1 MELARALNALWRRRL
16 LVGIGVLVATAVAVI
31 SVFQVSLFPPKLTS
45 RTNEFATAST
55 QILVDTPNSSF
66 ANLSE
71 EVDPLNYRAGVFAR
85 FLASPEAIGLIAR
98 EAGLPANAIEA
109 QGPYEQG
116 QPLFAIEP
124 TAEKRSTQIIGERA
138 LYRLRF
144 ENNPNMPLISV
155 YAQAPTDE
163 GAKRLADAAPA
174 ALRSYVQGIQKLQ
187 HTPVKR
193 RVTLRQLGDATG
205 GTVNAGANLQ
215 IAVLVFFVVLILWC
229 LLLIPAHTILKGWRS
244 GSDRDGDDGGS
255 PPPSSDHANG
265 DSAEAK
271 RALRPYLERG
281 TF

>member
-1 MELARALNALWRRRL
+1 MEFARTFRGLWRNRL
-16 LVGIGVLVATAVAVI
+16 WFAIGTVIAVAAAIV
-31 SVFQVSLFPPKLTS
+31 SVYQVSLFPPTLTS

-66 ANLSE
+66 ANLEE

-85 FLASPEAIGLIAR
+85 FLASPEAIALIAR
-98 EAGLPANAIEA
+98 EAGLPDDAIEA

-124 TAEKRSTQIIGERA
+124 TAEKRSSQIIGERA

-163 GAKRLADAAPA
+163 EAHSLADAAPV
-174 ALRSYVQGIQKLQ
+174 ALQHYVRGIQETQ
-187 HTPVKR
+187 NTPKKR
-193 RVTLRQLGDATG
+193 RVTLRQLGDASG
-205 GTVNAGANLQ
+205 GTVNAGANVQ
-215 IAVLVFFVVLILWC
+215 IAMLVFFVVLVLWS
-229 LLLIPAHTILKGWRS
+229 LLLIPARTIARGWRK
-244 GSDRDGDDGGS
+244 GPPDGGG
-255 PPPSSDHANG
+255 PPRSNGHGQKG

>member
-1 MELARALNALWRRRL
+1 MEFARTFKALWRNRVWFA
-16 LVGIGVLVATAVAVI
+16 VGVAIAVAAAI
-31 SVFQVSLFPPKLTS
+31 LSVYQVSLFPPALTS

-66 ANLSE
+66 ADLQE
-71 EVDPLNYRAGVFAR
+71 EVDPLNYRASVFSR
-85 FLASPEAIGLIAR
+85 FLASPEAVALIAR
-98 EAGLPANAIEA
+98 EARLPDNAIEA

-124 TAEKRSTQIIGERA
+124 TADKRSSQIIGERA

-144 ENNPNMPLISV
+144 ESNPNMPLISV
-155 YAQAPTDE
+155 YAQAPTDA

-174 ALRSYVQGIQKLQ
+174 ALQHYVEGIQDAQ
-187 HTPVKR
+187 RTPMTR
-193 RVTLRQLGDATG
+193 RVTVRQLGDATG
-205 GTVNAGANLQ
+205 GTVNAGANVQ
-215 IAVLVFFVVLILWC
+215 IALLVFFVVLILWS
-229 LLLIPAHTILKGWRS
+229 LLLIPAHTILRGWRK
-244 GSDRDGDDGGS
+244 GPHDDGGGS
-255 PPPSSDHANG
+255 PHSNGRGSSG